1 MELEIKNLSK
11 IYGKK
16 TVLNN
21 MSLRVRNGITGV
33 LAPNGSGKT
42 TLLKILST
50 VSTPSG
56 GNVYLDGKDI
66 FKMGKKYRNIIG
78 YLPQNFGVYPNQTAE
93 KFLKYFAV
101 LKGIDED
108 KIDYKIDELLEL
120 VSLKHVKKKKLKT
133 FSEGMKQR
141 IGIAQ
146 ALLNDPKILILD
158 EPTVSLDPDERIKF
172 RDFLI
177 QISESR
183 MVILSTHIVSD
194 LEAAATDIV
203 FMKDGELLSF
213 ITPEEA
219 LTEIEGKVYE
229 FITDLKGVRELKEK
243 YVVSHSMNKKQGIAV
258 RVISEERKSGALL
271 VEPNLEDVYI
281 YYYQVKSH
289 LDEIGEDNDFTC
301 I

>member
-1 MELEIKNLSK
+1 MELEIKNLTK
-11 IYGKK
+11 VYGKK
-16 TVLNN
+16 ISVNN
-21 MSLRVRNGITGV
+21 ISLRIRNGITGV

-42 TLLKILST
+42 TLLRILST
-50 VSTPSG
+50 VSTPSS

-66 FKMGKKYRNIIG
+66 FKMGKDYRDIIG

-101 LKGIDED
+101 LKGIEEE
-108 KIDYKIDELLEL
+108 KVDYKIDELLEL

-183 MVILSTHIVSD
+183 IVILSTHIVSD

-203 FMKDGELLSF
+203 FMKDGGLLSF

-219 LTEIEGKVYE
+219 LTEVEGKVYE
-229 FITDLKGVRELKEK
+229 FITDLKGVANLKEK

-258 RVISEERKSGALL
+258 RVISEEAESGTVL
-271 VEPNLEDVYI
+271 VEPNLEDVYV
-281 YYYQVKSH
+281 YYYQVKS
-289 LDEIGEDNDFTC
+289 I
-301 I
+301 

>member
-1 MELEIKNLSK
+1 MELEIKNLTK
-11 IYGKK
+11 VYEKK

-21 MSLRVRNGITGV
+21 MSLRIRNGITGV

-42 TLLKILST
+42 TLLKVLAT
-50 VSTPSG
+50 VSTPSS

-66 FKMGKKYRNIIG
+66 FKMGKNYRDIIG

-101 LKGIDED
+101 LKGIEEE
-108 KIDYKIDELLEL
+108 KVDYKIDELLEL

-183 MVILSTHIVSD
+183 IVILSTHIVSD

-203 FMKDGELLSF
+203 FMKDGGLLSF

-219 LTEIEGKVYE
+219 LTEVEGKVYE
-229 FITDLKGVRELKEK
+229 FITDLKGVANLKEK
-243 YVVSHSMNKKQGIAV
+243 HVVSHSMNKKQGIAV
-258 RVISEERKSGALL
+258 RVISEKAQSGAVL
-271 VEPNLEDVYI
+271 VEPNLEDVYV
-281 YYYQVKSH
+281 YYYQVKS
-289 LDEIGEDNDFTC
+289 I
-301 I
+301 

>member
-1 MELEIKNLSK
+1 MELEIKNLTK

-16 TVLNN
+16 TILNN
-21 MSLRVRNGITGV
+21 MSLRFRNGITGI

-42 TLLKILST
+42 TFLKILAT
-50 VSTPSG
+50 VSTPSS

-66 FKMGKKYRNIIG
+66 FKIGKNYRDIIG

-108 KIDYKIDELLEL
+108 KIDYRIDELLEL

-177 QISESR
+177 QIGESR

-219 LTEIEGKVYE
+219 LTEVEGKVYE
-229 FITDLKGVRELKEK
+229 FITDLKGVGELKEK

-258 RVISEERKSGALL
+258 RVISEDIQKRAVL

-281 YYYQVKSH
+281 YYYQVKAH
-289 LDEIGEDNDFTC
+289 
-301 I
+301 

>member
-1 MELEIKNLSK
+1 MELEIKNLTK
-11 IYGKK
+11 VYGKK
-16 TVLNN
+16 ISLNN
-21 MSLRVRNGITGV
+21 ISLRIRNGITGV

-42 TLLKILST
+42 TLLRILST
-50 VSTPSG
+50 VSTPSS

-66 FKMGKKYRNIIG
+66 FKIGKDYRDIIG

-101 LKGIDED
+101 LKGIEEE
-108 KIDYKIDELLEL
+108 KVDYKIDELLEL

-183 MVILSTHIVSD
+183 IVILSTHIVSD

-203 FMKDGELLSF
+203 FMKDGGLLSF

-219 LTEIEGKVYE
+219 LTEVEGKVYE
-229 FITDLKGVRELKEK
+229 FITDLKGVANLKEK

-258 RVISEERKSGALL
+258 RVISEEAESGTVL
-271 VEPNLEDVYI
+271 VEPNLEDVYV
-281 YYYQVKSH
+281 YYYQVKS
-289 LDEIGEDNDFTC
+289 I
-301 I
+301 

>member
-1 MELEIKNLSK
+1 MELEIKNLTK
-11 IYGKK
+11 VYGKK
-16 TVLNN
+16 NALNN

-42 TLLKILST
+42 TLLRILST
-50 VSTPSG
+50 VSTPSS
-56 GNVYLDGKDI
+56 GNIYLDGKDI
-66 FKMGKKYRNIIG
+66 FKMGKSYRDIVG
-78 YLPQNFGVYPNQTAE
+78 YLPQNLGVYPNQTAE

-101 LKGIDED
+101 LKGIDRD
-108 KIDYKIDELLEL
+108 KIDCKIDELLEL
-120 VSLKHVKKKKLKT
+120 VSLKDVKKKKLKT
-133 FSEGMKQR
+133 FSQGMKQR

-146 ALLNDPKILILD
+146 TLLNDPKILILD

-258 RVISEERKSGALL
+258 RVISEETQSRAVL

-281 YYYQVKSH
+281 YYYQVKPH
-289 LDEIGEDNDFTC
+289 LDGIGEYNDFTC